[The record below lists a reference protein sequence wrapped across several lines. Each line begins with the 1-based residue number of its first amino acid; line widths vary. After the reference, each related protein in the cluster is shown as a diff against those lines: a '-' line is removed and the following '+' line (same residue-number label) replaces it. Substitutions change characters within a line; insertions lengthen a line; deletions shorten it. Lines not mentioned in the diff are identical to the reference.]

1 MADFTTRKGKIARL
15 PKSVRDAL
23 NLRLLDNQTAGVIL
37 PWVNE
42 LPETQAI
49 LKEHFAG
56 EPISDQNLSAWRTG
70 GFAEWMDR
78 NEELE
83 RTRSKAQHALEL
95 VKAGGVHLT
104 DGIAA
109 IIAGD
114 LLEEMEQAEDEDKE
128 TVMKKFIAL
137 RASDHVRQGLALQEK
152 KLSLETEKHGLNV
165 KKFRTLAVKKFM
177 EWAGDPQAQNILNS
191 GKSKEVQM
199 DLLHELLWGKAP
211 TEGQD

>member
-1 MADFTTRKGKIARL
+1 
-15 PKSVRDAL
+15 
-23 NLRLLDNQTAGVIL
+23 
-37 PWVNE
+37 
-42 LPETQAI
+42 
-49 LKEHFAG
+49 
-56 EPISDQNLSAWRTG
+56 
-70 GFAEWMDR
+70 MDR

-199 DLLHELLWGKAP
+199 DLLHDLLWGKAP